1 MLRKIRQ
8 FGPKNAAP
16 GPDRM
21 RAAVNRDAI
30 LPAARKIAIIRP
42 SSAFIR
48 GIPSKIQ
55 KAPSGVRR

>member
-21 RAAVNRDAI
+21 RTAVNRDAI
-30 LPAARKIAIIRP
+30 YRRRGKSLSSAS

-48 GIPSKIQ
+48 GIPTISFIRQ
-55 KAPSGVRR
+55 IR